1 MLINQLDEN
10 LENFPVNVR
19 VGQAIDTVTLVG
31 NPRAITGFQTHKS
44 PVVLQYG
51 ERAELAEEEYIPVAN
66 VAMENIVII
75 KKNPEYEKE
84 DVKPRKKTSAS
95 IYF

>member
-1 MLINQLDEN
+1 M
-10 LENFPVNVR
+10 
-19 VGQAIDTVTLVG
+19 GQAVDTVTLVG

-51 ERAELAEEEYIPVAN
+51 DRAEVAEEEWMPVGN
-66 VAMENIVII
+66 VVLENFVIV
-75 KKNPEYEKE
+75 KKNPEFAVEVK
-84 DVKPRKKTSAS
+84 KPRKKTSVS

>member
-1 MLINQLDEN
+1 MDEN
-10 LENFPVNVR
+10 LENFPIDVR

-51 ERAELAEEEYIPVAN
+51 ERAELAEEEYIPCASIVL
-66 VAMENIVII
+66 ENFVIV
-75 KKNPEYEKE
+75 KKNPEFEKE
-84 DVKPRKKTSAS
+84 KKKPRKKTSLS